1 MNFSTETID
10 VSYDLCRQMARQSGS
25 NFSGCFFGLPRP
37 KRRAMDALYAF
48 MRHTDDLA
56 DDPQPV
62 EDRRLALSNWRTALA
77 HALDGRLDTLGQ
89 LPGRDLL
96 PAVAD
101 AVKRFGVPSEHLR
114 AVIDGVEMDLTTNRY
129 ETFADLEVYCEK
141 VASAV
146 GLACIH
152 VWGFRGREALE
163 PARKCGVALQLTN
176 VLRDLKEDARH
187 DRVYLP
193 LADLRRCDYTVDDL
207 LAGVADER
215 FEKLMDFEIAR
226 AQWYYRKGAELM
238 DRLEPG
244 GRRVFGMMM
253 STYRSLLRKI
263 LHRPRNVLTGRV
275 RLSRP
280 KKLQIAARWTLL
292 PPRAAALL

>member
-1 MNFSTETID
+1 MTFSTETID
-10 VSYDLCRQMARQSGS
+10 VSYDLCRQTARQSGS
-25 NFSGCFFGLPRP
+25 NFYTCFFGLPRP

-48 MRHTDDLA
+48 MRYTDDLA

-62 EDRRLALSNWRTALA
+62 EDRRVALSNWRAALA
-77 HALDGRLDTLGQ
+77 HALDSRLDTIGQ
-89 LPGRDLL
+89 LPGCDLL

-101 AVKRFGVPSEHLR
+101 TIERFGVPPDYLH

-129 ETFADLEVYCEK
+129 ETFAELETYCEK

-146 GLACIH
+146 GMACIH

-163 PARKCGVALQLTN
+163 PARKCGIAMQLTN
-176 VLRDLKEDARH
+176 VLRDLKEDARR

-193 LADLRRCDYTVDDL
+193 LADLRHCDYTVDDL

-215 FEKLMDFEIAR
+215 FEKLMDFEIGR
-226 AQWYYRKGAELM
+226 AEWYYRKGAELM
-238 DRLEPG
+238 DWLEPG
-244 GRRVFGMMM
+244 GRRIFGMMM
-253 STYRSLLRKI
+253 STYRALLRKI
-263 LHRPRNVLTGRV
+263 LHRPQAVFARRV

-292 PPRAAALL
+292 PTRTAALP